1 MKRYFVF
8 SDVHG
13 EYDKLSDALL
23 SSGFDINDSS
33 HILISDGDLFDRG
46 KKSKECLDFIMDL
59 ADKGRAIIIMGNHDL
74 RLYELLFSHERVH
87 PFEKSDVKNGLHETI
102 KSLAG
107 YNYNISDS
115 AWNNVVFDSVVS
127 TIPYNVKEKLY
138 RYFQEASWLAENK
151 DYIITHG
158 WIPSFNSVKKISG
171 SYYDPKKDI
180 SEWRSSSYD
189 DWYNAVW
196 SDTKK
201 IFCAQF
207 LNGENYYPEEK
218 KLIIGHFWANEL
230 QAILDDKTKKNYIE
244 KQKKLSA
251 ISPILIKDKFIA
263 IDGMANLDKTNV
275 LFKNSSGEMDTYTL
289 YGKVNVYVFD
299 SNDDFNCLKVL

>member
-23 SSGFDINDSS
+23 SSGFDINDNS

-74 RLYELLFSHERVH
+74 RLYDLLFSHERVH
-87 PFEKSDVKNGLHETI
+87 QFEKNDVVNGLHETI
-102 KSLAG
+102 NSLAG
-107 YNYNISDS
+107 YNINGS
-115 AWNNVVFDSVVS
+115 AWNNVMFDSIVS
-127 TIPYNVKEKLY
+127 AIPYNVKEKLY
-138 RYFQEASWLAENK
+138 RYFQEASWFAENK

-158 WIPSFNSVKKISG
+158 WIPSFNNFRKMSG
-171 SYYDPKKDI
+171 TYYEPKENI
-180 SEWRSSSYD
+180 SEWRSSSYN

-196 SDTKK
+196 SDTKR

-207 LNGENYYPEEK
+207 LNDENYYPEEK

-230 QAILDDKTKKNYIE
+230 QTILDKKTKKNYIKE
-244 KQKKLSA
+244 QKKTSA
-251 ISPILIKDKFIA
+251 ISPTLIKGKFIA
-263 IDGMANLDKTNV
+263 IDGMTNLDKTNV

-289 YGKVNVYVFD
+289 YGKVNVYAFN
-299 SNDDFNCLKVL
+299 SNDDFNCVKVF

>member
-1 MKRYFVF
+1 MKKYFVF

-59 ADKGRAIIIMGNHDL
+59 AGKGRTIIIMGNHDL
-74 RLYELLFSHERVH
+74 RLYDLLFSHEKHH
-87 PFEKSDVKNGLHETI
+87 PFERNDVMNGLHETMN
-102 KSLAG
+102 SLAG
-107 YNYNISDS
+107 YNINSF
-115 AWNNVVFDSVVS
+115 AWNNTVFDSIVS
-127 TIPYNVKEKLY
+127 SIPYDVKEKLY
-138 RYFQEASWLAENK
+138 RYFQEASWFAENK

-158 WIPSFNSVKKISG
+158 WIPSYNKVRKMSG
-171 SYYDPKKDI
+171 TYYEPKENI

-196 SDTKK
+196 SDTKR

-207 LNGENYYPEEK
+207 LNDENYYPEEK

-230 QAILDDKTKKNYIE
+230 QTILDKKAKKNYIKE
-244 KQKKLSA
+244 QKKSFA
-251 ISPILIKDKFIA
+251 ISPTLIKGKFIA
-263 IDGMANLDKTNV
+263 IDGMTNLDKTNV

-289 YGKVNVYVFD
+289 YGKVNVYVFESD
-299 SNDDFNCLKVL
+299 DDFNCLKVF

>member
-23 SSGFDINDSS
+23 SSGFDINDNS
-33 HILISDGDLFDRG
+33 HIVISDGDLFDRG

-74 RLYELLFSHERVH
+74 RLYDLLFSHERVH
-87 PFEKSDVKNGLHETI
+87 PFEKWEVKIGLHETI
-102 KSLAG
+102 KSLSG

-115 AWNNVVFDSVVS
+115 AWNNVVFDSIVS

-138 RYFQEASWLAENK
+138 RYFQEASWFAENK

-158 WIPSFNSVKKISG
+158 WIPSFNNVKKFSG

-196 SDTKK
+196 SDTSK

-207 LNGENYYPEEK
+207 LNGENYYHEEK

-244 KQKKLSA
+244 KQKKSSA
-251 ISPILIKDKFIA
+251 ISPTLIKDKFIA
-263 IDGMANLDKTNV
+263 IDGMTNLDKTNV

-289 YGKVNVYVFD
+289 YGKVNVYAFD

>member
-1 MKRYFVF
+1 
-8 SDVHG
+8 
-13 EYDKLSDALL
+13 
-23 SSGFDINDSS
+23 
-33 HILISDGDLFDRG
+33 
-46 KKSKECLDFIMDL
+46 MDL

-87 PFEKSDVKNGLHETI
+87 PFEKWDVKNGLHETI

-107 YNYNISDS
+107 YNYNINDS
-115 AWNNVVFDSVVS
+115 AWNNVIFDSVVS
-127 TIPYNVKEKLY
+127 AIPYNVKEKLY
-138 RYFQEASWLAENK
+138 RYFQEASWFAENK

-158 WIPSFNSVKKISG
+158 WIPSFNNVKKISG

-244 KQKKLSA
+244 KQKKSSA

-289 YGKVNVYVFD
+289 YGKVNVYAFD

>member
-1 MKRYFVF
+1 MKKYFVF

-74 RLYELLFSHERVH
+74 RLYDLLFSHEKHH
-87 PFEKSDVKNGLHETI
+87 PFERNDVMNGLHETMN
-102 KSLAG
+102 SLAG
-107 YNYNISDS
+107 YNINSF
-115 AWNNVVFDSVVS
+115 AWNNAVFDSIVS
-127 TIPYNVKEKLY
+127 SIPYDVKEKLY
-138 RYFQEASWLAENK
+138 RYFQEASWFVENK

-158 WIPSFNSVKKISG
+158 WIPSYNKVRKMSG
-171 SYYDPKKDI
+171 TYYEPKENI

-196 SDTKK
+196 SDTKR
-201 IFCAQF
+201 IFCYQF
-207 LNGENYYPEEK
+207 LSNENYYPEEK
-218 KLIIGHFWANEL
+218 KLIIGHYWANEL
-230 QAILDDKTKKNYIE
+230 QTILDKKTKKNYIKE
-244 KQKKLSA
+244 QKKSFA
-251 ISPILIKDKFIA
+251 ISPTLIKGKFIA
-263 IDGMANLDKTNV
+263 IDGMTNLDKTNV

-289 YGKVNVYVFD
+289 YGKVNVYVFESD
-299 SNDDFNCLKVL
+299 DDFNCLKVF